1 MAKYTIDF
9 EAWVTVEANDEQDA
23 FALAQGIIQDIRFHT
38 RTVNAGEPLNMVVRD
53 DGVTKEE
60 E

>member
-38 RTVNAGEPLNMVVRD
+38 RTVNA
-53 DGVTKEE
+53 EE
-60 E
+60 EE